1 MSSPRQAP
9 APLTRH
15 ALTMPKEKRW
25 APHGMS
31 IPSRPQPGCG
41 PHPLT
46 SPATSSK
53 CSAPLRGPRG
63 AVLMQ
68 SSAREMITPVG
79 VGPFAVGLS
88 IDKRGE
94 GWYFSHSGSNWGF
107 RGDMV
112 GHIRRGYGVA
122 LLTNLDNGG
131 ARIQEIEAR
140 VAAAYQW
147 DSLDRPLRR

>member
-1 MSSPRQAP
+1 V
-9 APLTRH
+9 
-15 ALTMPKEKRW
+15 
-25 APHGMS
+25 
-31 IPSRPQPGCG
+31 
-41 PHPLT
+41 
-46 SPATSSK
+46 
-53 CSAPLRGPRG
+53 RGPRG